1 MKKNNREIILN
12 VASAKQLTRFA
23 SSDLQNDILREI
35 SLESYMMKNNPEVL
49 EHKKEICEAQGIQ
62 GPEYWRGLIFGWRY
76 IECYVE
82 ALEMCESDKERLMTA
97 LTAPIVGEYGRWE
110 TGQDFEADLGNDD
123 KAAFFTLRNIVR
135 KIVAPKK
142 AA

>member
-23 SSDLQNDILREI
+23 SADLQNDILRERG
-35 SLESYMMKNNPEVL
+35 LEEYTKMHSPEVL
-49 EHKKEICEAQGIQ
+49 EHKKMICAAQGIQ
-62 GPEYWRGLIFGWRY
+62 APEYWRGLKYGWRF

-97 LTAPIVGEYGRWE
+97 LAAPIVGEYGRWE

>member
-62 GPEYWRGLIFGWRY
+62 GPEYWRGLIFGWRF

-82 ALEMCESDKERLMTA
+82 ALEMCESDKKRLMTA
-97 LTAPIVGEYGRWE
+97 LAAPIVGKFGTWASTR
-110 TGQDFEADLGNDD
+110 DFEADLGNDD
-123 KAAFFTLRNIVR
+123 KAAFFTLRNIVS